1 MAVRGFDIGGMFQ
14 RSGGRIG
21 ANIGAGAA
29 AMGAGLEGM
38 FTGIR
43 GGLKERQGIVDAEKA
58 QQQFQQILAANQNN
72 PDVLRTKGQE
82 MMTSRDPNMQRIGK
96 MLMDEAV
103 RLTGVQ
109 TKAEE
114 EKVAATTGR
123 GKGELLAL
131 ANNPKFDIMNQ
142 KMQNGYLGMAEAFGV
157 SREDAMRIALEAL
170 ENRKGKDGDFRKTG
184 ETTIRDEEGNE
195 FIEFSIQNINNPD
208 SDPITK
214 TIPVGSAPAKPVG
227 NTQIIS
233 STTGASAF
241 DKPKIA
247 GDVTKAQEFSKSQQS
262 AVDNLPKIEIAIE
275 NAEKS
280 LALLG
285 KIKTGGFST
294 AIVRSAQQFL
304 GTEPKDQA
312 EFNLLAGKTVL
323 DNLSNFPG
331 AISEGERMYLE
342 RLYQSLERS
351 GGANQAILE
360 NLLQEAQFLLAD
372 AKAKANASSYK
383 NYLDTRPTYSSVIN
397 KQNDDGPKKVNYDDI
412 KEQ

>member
-1 MAVRGFDIGGMFQ
+1 MAYNTGGMLAETGLNVGKLIGGGF
-14 RSGGRIG
+14 
-21 ANIGAGAA
+21 ADLGAGI
-29 AMGAGLEGM
+29 GTGVGGM
-38 FTGIR
+38 MTR
-43 GGLKERQGIVDAEKA
+43 RRERQAEQSA
-58 QQQFQQILAANQNN
+58 QEQFQQILSDNQNN
-72 PDVLRTKGQE
+72 PAVLRTKGQE
-82 MMTSRDPNMQRIGK
+82 MMVSRDPNRQRIGK

-103 RLTGVQ
+103 RLTAVQ
-109 TKAEE
+109 TKAKE
-114 EKVAATTGR
+114 EKLADRTGR
-123 GKGELLAL
+123 GKGELMAL
-131 ANNPKFDIMNQ
+131 ANNPKFDVMNQ
-142 KMQNGYLGMAEAFGV
+142 KMQSGYLGMANAFGV

-214 TIPVGSAPAKPVG
+214 TVPVGSSPDQPVG

-247 GDVTKAQEFSKSQQS
+247 GDVTKAEEFSKSQQS
-262 AVDNLPKIEIAIE
+262 ALDNLPKIEIAIE

-280 LALLG
+280 LSLLG

-323 DNLSNFPG
+323 DNLSNFAG
-331 AISEGERMYLE
+331 AISEGERIYLE

-372 AKAKANASSYK
+372 AKSKANASSYK

-397 KQNDDGPKKVNYDDI
+397 QQNDDGPEKVNFNDL
-412 KEQ
+412 K